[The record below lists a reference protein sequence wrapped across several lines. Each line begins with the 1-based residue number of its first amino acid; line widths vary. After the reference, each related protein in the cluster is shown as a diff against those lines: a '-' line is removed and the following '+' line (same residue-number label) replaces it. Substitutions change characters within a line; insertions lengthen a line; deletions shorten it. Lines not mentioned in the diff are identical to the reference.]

1 MLRSV
6 LLELHYNTDAEGF
19 VLIVD
24 SNGSPSHLASH
35 ENARDAKCRLCQLQR
50 IVQEVQQQ
58 VRPRQHQAPLKIAL
72 GLAVPTVE
80 AWLLSGVDPHVTEAA
95 WTNGLKEG
103 QMPYTKA
110 GLKNQLYGTSH
121 PSLVIETEA
130 MKVAAARLASNL
142 STVGNLFPNGFGNLQ
157 KNLKS
162 W

>member
-1 MLRSV
+1 
-6 LLELHYNTDAEGF
+6 
-19 VLIVD
+19 
-24 SNGSPSHLASH
+24 
-35 ENARDAKCRLCQLQR
+35 
-50 IVQEVQQQ
+50 
-58 VRPRQHQAPLKIAL
+58 RQHQAPLKIAL